1 MSIEKLKN
9 EITILDMDNEN
20 HLEIYYEYYYGD
32 DLSHSQ
38 CKRKALKKLNQNR
51 LIKLNRLMLN
61 ELKI

>member
-20 HLEIYYEYYYGD
+20 HSEIYYEYYYGD
-32 DLSHSQ
+32 DLTHSQ

-51 LIKLNRLMLN
+51 LIKLNRLMLD
-61 ELKI
+61 ELRI